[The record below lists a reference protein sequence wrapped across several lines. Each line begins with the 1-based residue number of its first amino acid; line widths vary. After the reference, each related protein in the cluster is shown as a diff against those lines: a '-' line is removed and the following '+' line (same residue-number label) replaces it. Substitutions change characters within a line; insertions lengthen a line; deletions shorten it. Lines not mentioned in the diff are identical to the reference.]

1 MIIAGLVRGWRW
13 VRNPWFRFIHLGA
26 IGIVVIQAW
35 LNVICPLTIW
45 ENNLRE
51 KAGEATYAGSF
62 IQHWLH
68 KLIFYQ
74 AEAWVFT
81 LSILHLPRW
90 WSWPGTWRRLR
101 RHSRYPPRHSRAGG
115 NPVNK
120 GSPGEPAPVK
130 TGGDT
135 AFHWGR
141 VKPGMTNRQYQATFF
156 SVASK
161 VSPCSSASAAS
172 RNSLTFRAA

>member
-1 MIIAGLVRGWRW
+1 MTLSPTWLLLAADGLLIIHALFIAFVVFGLIFIIAGVVRGWRW

-35 LNVICPLTIW
+35 LNIICPLTIW
-45 ENNLRE
+45 ENSLRD

-81 LSILHLPRW
+81 LCYTVFGALVVLAWYLAPPSSPR
-90 WSWPGTWRRLR
+90 RR
-101 RHSRYPPRHSRAGG
+101 
-115 NPVNK
+115 N
-120 GSPGEPAPVK
+120 
-130 TGGDT
+130 
-135 AFHWGR
+135 
-141 VKPGMTNRQYQATFF
+141 
-156 SVASK
+156 
-161 VSPCSSASAAS
+161 
-172 RNSLTFRAA
+172 

>member
-1 MIIAGLVRGWRW
+1 MDEKMVMLLAADTLLIIHALFIAFVVFGLIFIIAGLVREWRW

-35 LNVICPLTIW
+35 LNIICPLTIW
-45 ENNLRE
+45 ENYLRE

-81 LSILHLPRW
+81 LSYTLFCALVVLAW
-90 WSWPGTWRRLR
+90 YLA
-101 RHSRYPPRHSRAGG
+101 PPEFAKKR
-115 NPVNK
+115 
-120 GSPGEPAPVK
+120 
-130 TGGDT
+130 
-135 AFHWGR
+135 
-141 VKPGMTNRQYQATFF
+141 
-156 SVASK
+156 
-161 VSPCSSASAAS
+161 
-172 RNSLTFRAA
+172 

>member
-1 MIIAGLVRGWRW
+1 MTLSPTWLLLAADGLLIIHALFIAFVVFGLVLVVAGVFRNWHW

-35 LNVICPLTIW
+35 LNIICPLTIW

-68 KLIFYQ
+68 KVIFYQ

-81 LSILHLPRW
+81 LI
-90 WSWPGTWRRLR
+90 
-101 RHSRYPPRHSRAGG
+101 Y
-115 NPVNK
+115 
-120 GSPGEPAPVK
+120 
-130 TGGDT
+130 T
-135 AFHWGR
+135 AFAALVVLAWYLA
-141 VKPGMTNRQYQATFF
+141 P
-156 SVASK
+156 
-161 VSPCSSASAAS
+161 PSSFPRRRESS
-172 RNSLTFRAA
+172 E

>member
-1 MIIAGLVRGWRW
+1 MLAADGLLIIHTLFIAFVVFGLVFIIAGFAWRWRW

-26 IGIVVIQAW
+26 IGIVAAQSW

-51 KAGEATYAGSF
+51 RAGDVPYAGSF

-81 LSILHLPRW
+81 LIYTAFGALVILAW
-90 WSWPGTWRRLR
+90 
-101 RHSRYPPRHSRAGG
+101 YFVPPRL
-115 NPVNK
+115 
-120 GSPGEPAPVK
+120 
-130 TGGDT
+130 
-135 AFHWGR
+135 
-141 VKPGMTNRQYQATFF
+141 
-156 SVASK
+156 SK
-161 VSPCSSASAAS
+161 K
-172 RNSLTFRAA
+172 

>member
-1 MIIAGLVRGWRW
+1 MTLSPGWFLLAADGLLIIHALFIAFVVFGLILIIAGLVRGWRW

-51 KAGEATYAGSF
+51 KAGEAIYAGSF

-68 KLIFYQ
+68 DLIFYQ

-81 LSILHLPRW
+81 LS
-90 WSWPGTWRRLR
+90 
-101 RHSRYPPRHSRAGG
+101 Y
-115 NPVNK
+115 
-120 GSPGEPAPVK
+120 
-130 TGGDT
+130 T
-135 AFHWGR
+135 AFAALVVLVWYLA
-141 VKPGMTNRQYQATFF
+141 PPSSFPL
-156 SVASK
+156 
-161 VSPCSSASAAS
+161 SPSSFPRRRESS
-172 RNSLTFRAA
+172 E

>member
-1 MIIAGLVRGWRW
+1 MTQSPTCLLLAADGLLLIHTLFIAFVVLGLLFIIIGLIREWRW

-26 IGIVVIQAW
+26 IGIVVLQAW

-51 KAGEATYAGSF
+51 KAGEVTYAGSF

-81 LSILHLPRW
+81 LC
-90 WSWPGTWRRLR
+90 
-101 RHSRYPPRHSRAGG
+101 Y
-115 NPVNK
+115 
-120 GSPGEPAPVK
+120 
-130 TGGDT
+130 T
-135 AFHWGR
+135 AFAALAVLAWCSGPPDIWG
-141 VKPGMTNRQYQATFF
+141 Q
-156 SVASK
+156 SK
-161 VSPCSSASAAS
+161 NQSGTLHSG
-172 RNSLTFRAA
+172 LDKD

>member
-1 MIIAGLVRGWRW
+1 MTLSPTWLLLAADGLLIIHALFIAFVVFGLVFIIAGVVRGWRW

-26 IGIVVIQAW
+26 IGIVVMQAW
-35 LNVICPLTIW
+35 LNIICPLTIW

-81 LSILHLPRW
+81 LCYTIFGALVVLAWYLAPPSSLPRLH
-90 WSWPGTWRRLR
+90 SSFPRRR
-101 RHSRYPPRHSRAGG
+101 
-115 NPVNK
+115 
-120 GSPGEPAPVK
+120 E
-130 TGGDT
+130 
-135 AFHWGR
+135 
-141 VKPGMTNRQYQATFF
+141 
-156 SVASK
+156 
-161 VSPCSSASAAS
+161 SSE
-172 RNSLTFRAA
+172 